1 MKNDMKRELK
11 FLFAFLATSSIL
23 YILISIYYS
32 RYLPI
37 IGTISVASTS
47 NNILNMMNIK
57 TLIVDDVIYL
67 PNDVVLKII
76 LECTG
81 LYEIIIFS
89 SVVLSYPTNIKN
101 KLYGIVSGIA
111 IIYILNMI
119 RLVSISWILVYHTE
133 KFDFVDRYLWQISL
147 VVFISMAY
155 TTWLRLI
162 ERSGSLSQ

>member
-1 MKNDMKRELK
+1 MKRELK